1 MELEPGVDDTRFL
14 LFAGGT
20 RLVCMDCIDE
30 NVERPAQLMS
40 AQVARRPA
48 KAHRPLPVRCDL
60 GCGARKLAQ
69 PLQSREIFAQELG
82 LEQALLL
89 CEPALEL
96 LNQAHDVT
104 IDIAT
109 RGIVVHA
116 SDGGAARELGVSS
129 FGSRSNRPHSW
140 LAPLFVGHAIY
151 RQAAYGSNHPLA
163 IPRVESVMD
172 LCSALGWLGE
182 SEFRE
187 SPRASVDQLAWF
199 HAPEYVQALK
209 HASETGRVDFDV
221 RRRYAIGTMENPVFP
236 GVFERA
242 ATSVGGSILAAEL
255 ALEGRVVFHPA
266 GGTHHGRPDRAS
278 GFCYFNDPVFAALA
292 LLKAGVER
300 VVYIDL
306 DAHHGDGVQDAFVR
320 DERVRTLSLHEQGR
334 WPYSGEVS
342 DTGAGRA
349 CNLPVPAR
357 INDSE
362 LRVLLE
368 EVVLPLARM
377 AAPQA
382 LVVTCGA
389 DALDGDPLSSMQ
401 LSNVALWSAVERLAA
416 LAPATVVLG
425 GGGYNPW
432 TLARYW
438 SGLWGRLSGREIPRE
453 LPADALAIL
462 RGLRCDLIDDEDI
475 RPEWLATLADRPNRG
490 AARDEIRTLVN
501 LALAEVDQSAWTPLS
516 DRASRQAVATT

>member
-1 MELEPGVDDTRFL
+1 V
-14 LFAGGT
+14 
-20 RLVCMDCIDE
+20 
-30 NVERPAQLMS
+30 
-40 AQVARRPA
+40 
-48 KAHRPLPVRCDL
+48 
-60 GCGARKLAQ
+60 
-69 PLQSREIFAQELG
+69 
-82 LEQALLL
+82 
-89 CEPALEL
+89 ALEL
-96 LNQAHDVT
+96 FYQAHDVT
-104 IDIAT
+104 AESAMPEILVHPT
-109 RGIVVHA
+109 RN
-116 SDGGAARELGVSS
+116 GAARELSP
-129 FGSRSNRPHSW
+129 SNRAHSR

-182 SEFRE
+182 SQFRD
-187 SPRASVDQLAWF
+187 SPRASMDQLAWF
-199 HAPEYVQALK
+199 HASDYVQALRQ
-209 HASETGRVDFDV
+209 ASDTGRVDFDV

-255 ALEGRVVFHPA
+255 ALEGRIVFHPA
-266 GGTHHGRPDRAS
+266 GGTHHGRPNRAS
-278 GFCYFNDPVFAALA
+278 GFCYFNDPVFAIIA

-306 DAHHGDGVQDAFVR
+306 DAHHGDGVQDAFVQ
-320 DERVRTLSLHEQGR
+320 DERVRTISLHEQGR
-334 WPYSGEVS
+334 WPHSGDIADRGE
-342 DTGAGRA
+342 GRA
-349 CNLPVPAR
+349 CNLPVPAH

-362 LRVLLE
+362 LGVLLE
-368 EVVLPLARM
+368 EVVLPLTQT

-401 LSNVALWSAVERLAA
+401 LSNAALWSALERIAA
-416 LAPATVVLG
+416 LAPAVAVLG

-438 SGLWGRLSGREIPRE
+438 SGLWGRLSGREIPWE
-453 LPADALAIL
+453 LPAEALGIL

-475 RPEWLATLADRPNRG
+475 RPEWLTTLADRPNPG
-490 AARDEIRTLVN
+490 AVRDDIR
-501 LALAEVDQSAWTPLS
+501 ALADRALACVDEASWTPVG
-516 DRASRQAVATT
+516 DRAPRQAVARI